1 VAVRG
6 TGGRR
11 VSQRPVDRRFGLR
24 SDQASYWLEVGL
36 WSYENEE
43 GLGNEKAY
51 DSDRFIGSGTFRFCF
66 KLAGERGFR
75 PVRCRL
81 CSLVCNKI
89 RDEKLDG
96 V

>member
-1 VAVRG
+1 MAIRG
-6 TGGRR
+6 TGGRC

-24 SDQASYWLEVGL
+24 GGQASYWLEVGL

-43 GLGNEKAY
+43 GLGKENAY
-51 DSDRFIGSGTFRFCF
+51 ESDRFIGSGTIRLCV
-66 KLAGERGFR
+66 KQGAERGYR
-75 PVRCRL
+75 QVRSRL

-96 V
+96 L

>member
-1 VAVRG
+1 MAIRG
-6 TGGRR
+6 TGGRC

-24 SDQASYWLEVGL
+24 GDQVSYWLEVGL
-36 WSYENEE
+36 WSHTNEE

-51 DSDRFIGSGTFRFCF
+51 DSDRFHGSGTFRFCF
-66 KLAGERGFR
+66 KLGGERGFR

>member
-1 VAVRG
+1 VAIRG
-6 TGGRR
+6 FGGRC
-11 VSQRPVDRRFGLR
+11 VSQHPVDRRFGLR
-24 SDQASYWLEVGL
+24 GGQASYWLEVGL

-51 DSDRFIGSGTFRFCF
+51 DSDRFIGSGTCHFCF
-66 KLAGERGFR
+66 KLGGERGFR